1 MDCITAMCKE
11 NSTIFRAINCGEN
24 KFVYCQS
31 KDFIIRYNDSYS
43 QANSELT
50 CETQSLHL
58 ISKGTYG
65 FCEQNR
71 NTPEFWTGIKRFRYN
86 DTGRLTDRVRC
97 VYVRCQN
104 RSSQD
109 TFKNCRQQLDGCF
122 ACNISSTSYNVTTGN
137 NCVAI

>member
-1 MDCITAMCKE
+1 MDIIFNNTPVYTGLYHY
-11 NSTIFRAINCGEN
+11 TIEDIVLY
-24 KFVYCQS
+24 FVES

-43 QANSELT
+43 QVNSELT

-86 DTGRLTDRVRC
+86 DTGRLT
-97 VYVRCQN
+97 
-104 RSSQD
+104 
-109 TFKNCRQQLDGCF
+109 
-122 ACNISSTSYNVTTGN
+122 GN
-137 NCVAI
+137 